1 MPRVLLRDLAAI
13 QTYGEGGPPVCPG
26 RLISWCLISFP
37 FMGCDL
43 DKKADVELEELTR
56 TETLAIKNLCQD
68 ADEVADEQG
77 WKHWEGLDDCTSG
90 LERGAQMFKGGCGT
104 EGVFAMLSTIEE
116 CLLHPDYDESDVDEC
131 VERNV
136 GGLQSMCGI

>member
-1 MPRVLLRDLAAI
+1 MRL
-13 QTYGEGGPPVCPG
+13 G
-26 RLISWCLISFP
+26 RLISWVLLSSL

-43 DKKADVELEELTR
+43 NKKADVELEELTR
-56 TETLAIKNLCQD
+56 TETLAVKNLCEE
-68 ADEVADEQG
+68 ADSVADEQE

-116 CLLHPDYDESDVDEC
+116 CLRQPDYDESDVDEC

-136 GGLQSMCGI
+136 GGLQSLCGI